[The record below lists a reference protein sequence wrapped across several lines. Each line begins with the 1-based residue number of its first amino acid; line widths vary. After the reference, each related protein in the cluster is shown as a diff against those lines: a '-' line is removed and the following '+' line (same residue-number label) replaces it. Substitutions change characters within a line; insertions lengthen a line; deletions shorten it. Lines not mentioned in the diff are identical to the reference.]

1 MAQQH
6 AWLTA
11 DFTKGVVEN
20 EINILYGKTN
30 SMKTNFFHKMY
41 NQPNSYYNQ
50 PISTEI
56 AEVGLKNVHK

>member
-11 DFTKGVVEN
+11 DFTN
-20 EINILYGKTN
+20 EINILYCKTN
-30 SMKTNFFHKMY
+30 SMKTNFIHKMY
-41 NQPNSYYNQ
+41 NQPHSYSNQ